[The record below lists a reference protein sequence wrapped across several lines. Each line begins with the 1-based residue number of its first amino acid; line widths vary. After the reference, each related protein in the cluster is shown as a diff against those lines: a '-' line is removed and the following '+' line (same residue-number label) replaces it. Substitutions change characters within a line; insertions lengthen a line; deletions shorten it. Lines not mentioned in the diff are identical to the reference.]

1 MHKLALWYD
10 RSHPVFWVV
19 GGFYFF
25 ILQKSPFL
33 KIMLFKKIFYGIIKS
48 EVNSMKMFYP
58 DFIFERIW
66 EIDENFLKENNIKA
80 LVLDVDNTLTE
91 HGSQEISKRTRDWL
105 TTMRENGVKLCIL
118 SNNTPERIKPFAQK
132 IGADFVCGTKPRKR
146 DYQKALALLKL
157 PPNEC
162 AGVGDQIFTD
172 ILGANLSEL
181 VSILTRPIS
190 ENETAFI
197 KFKRRLEKPFLKEVK
212 K

>member
-10 RSHPVFWVV
+10 RPCPVFWVV

-33 KIMLFKKIFYGIIKS
+33 KINLFKNFFYGIIKS
-48 EVNSMKMFYP
+48 EVSAMKMFYP
-58 DFIFERIW
+58 NFIFERIW

-91 HGSQEISKRTRDWL
+91 HGSQEICEKTSEWL
-105 TTMRENGVKLCIL
+105 RCMKESGVKLCIL
-118 SNNTPERIKPFAQK
+118 SNNTPSRIKPFAQK

-146 DYQKALALLKL
+146 DYQKALEILNL
-157 PPNEC
+157 PPVEC

-172 ILGANLSEL
+172 VLGANLSGL
-181 VSILTRPIS
+181 FSILTRPIS
-190 ENETAFI
+190 KNETAFI
-197 KFKRRLEKPFLKEVK
+197 KFKRLLEKPFLKEVK